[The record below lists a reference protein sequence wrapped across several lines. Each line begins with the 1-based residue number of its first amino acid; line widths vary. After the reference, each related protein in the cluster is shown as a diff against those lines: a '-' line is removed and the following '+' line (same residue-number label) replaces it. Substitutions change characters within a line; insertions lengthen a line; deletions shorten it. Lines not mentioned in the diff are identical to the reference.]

1 MKRARRHVAGF
12 TLFELLVVLGI
23 VAVVLGTMI
32 VARPNASGTRV
43 NAAARAVLATL
54 RLARAQAI
62 ERNTE
67 IVVSIDPETRTVRS
81 PQGNWQLPHGVRV
94 ASLTYAQSE
103 RLGTAGGLRFY
114 PDGQSSGAEISLGL
128 EGRIARL
135 SVSWLTGEA
144 RIEHE

>member
-1 MKRARRHVAGF
+1 MKRTRRHVAGF

-23 VAVVLGTMI
+23 VAVVLATMI

-67 IVVSIDPETRTVRS
+67 IVVSIDPETRTVRA
-81 PQGNWQLPHGVRV
+81 PQGNWQLPPGVRV
-94 ASLTYAQSE
+94 ALTYAQSE
-103 RLGTAGGLRFY
+103 RMGAAGGLRFY
-114 PDGQSSGAEISLGL
+114 PDGQSSGGEISLGL
-128 EGRIARL
+128 EGRTARL

>member
-12 TLFELLVVLGI
+12 TLLELLVVLGI
-23 VAVVLGTMI
+23 GAVVLGTMI

-43 NAAARAVLATL
+43 NIAARAVVATL

-62 ERNTE
+62 ERNVE

-81 PQGNWQLPHGVRV
+81 PKGEWQLPEGVRV
-94 ASLTYAQSE
+94 ALTYAQSE
-103 RLGTAGGLRFY
+103 RIGVAGGLRFY
-114 PDGQSSGAEISLGL
+114 PDGQSSGGEISLGL
-128 EGRIARL
+128 EGRMARL

-144 RIEHE
+144 RIEHD

>member
-1 MKRARRHVAGF
+1 
-12 TLFELLVVLGI
+12 VVLGI

-32 VARPNASGTRV
+32 VVRPNASGTRV

-67 IVVSIDPETRTVRS
+67 IVVSIDPETRTLRS
-81 PQGNWQLPHGVRV
+81 PQGKWQLPHGVRV
-94 ASLTYAQSE
+94 ALTHAQSE
-103 RLGTAGGLRFY
+103 RMGAAGGLRFY
-114 PDGQSSGAEISLGL
+114 PDGQSSGADISLGL
-128 EGRIARL
+128 DGRTARL
-135 SVSWLTGEA
+135 SVNWLTGEA

>member
-1 MKRARRHVAGF
+1 MKRTRRHVAGF

-81 PQGNWQLPHGVRV
+81 SKGQWQLPQGVRV
-94 ASLTYAQSE
+94 ALTYAQSE
-103 RLGTAGGLRFY
+103 RMGVAGGLRFY
-114 PDGQSSGAEISLGL
+114 PDGQSSGGEISLGL
-128 EGRIARL
+128 EGRMARL